1 MPRSRPAASIR
12 RHLQATSLL
21 AVLAGYVVL
30 LLVNRQ
36 LSARLRLDRHQAQVQ
51 ATTQALQQLM
61 PEQLRSTQQL
71 QRHLADFA
79 SPSLLVWM
87 VWMEPSHRGDGPVIL
102 PSGDAFREFRS
113 GSGLIRAAD
122 DARGADGQPRDFRF
136 NGRTYFTCAMPVRLA
151 GRPYELR
158 FLQDFTLE
166 TEQEQLISLL
176 LVAVAGASALFTSAL
191 LRLVIHRGLLPLD
204 SFSTTLAGISSGSL
218 STERLSLKGQPVELH
233 PIAHAFNDLLDRLAQ
248 AWEHQRTF
256 VNGVSHE
263 LRTPITLISG
273 YSRRLLRRAD
283 GLNLEQRDQLQLVAA
298 EAESMGRLVN
308 DLLEIARDDAGRLQL
323 DCRQLDP
330 ALLLEELHQR
340 LQASCAGRL
349 LLQPVPEGYA
359 EVSADPERL
368 SQCLTN
374 LVENALKYSPAHQ
387 PIELALSSDV
397 NEVVLHVRDHGAGVP
412 EAEREQIFGRFVR
425 GSGSSEISGH
435 GIGLAVV
442 KTLMERMGGRVQVVN
457 ATGGGADFQ
466 LRLPALLSTAV
477 SERPSRSA
485 SLRRWFTPGG

>member
-1 MPRSRPAASIR
+1 MWLAAARRAASIR

-36 LSARLRLDRHQAQVQ
+36 LSARLRHDRHDAQVR
-51 ATTQALQQLM
+51 ATTQLLQQLM
-61 PEQLRSTQQL
+61 PDQLGTTAQL
-71 QRHLADFA
+71 QRHLADVA

-87 VWMEPSHRGDGPVIL
+87 VWLEADRRGAGPVIL
-102 PSGDAFREFRS
+102 PSGAAFQAFTAGE
-113 GSGLIRAAD
+113 GLVRAAD
-122 DARGADGQPRDFRF
+122 AALGPNGEPHEFRF
-136 NGRTYFTCAMPVRLA
+136 NNRTYFTCAMPIRLA
-151 GRPYELR
+151 GEAYQLR

-204 SFSTTLAGISSGSL
+204 SFSNTLEGMSTGSL
-218 STERLSLKGQPVELH
+218 STDRLSLSGQPLELH
-233 PIAHAFNDLLDRLAQ
+233 PIAHAFNDLLDRLAE

-273 YSRRLLRRAD
+273 YSRRLLRRAAD
-283 GLNLEQRDQLQLVAA
+283 VTPEQREQLELVAS

-323 DCRQLDP
+323 QCQPLDP
-330 ALLLEELHQR
+330 SGLLATLFDR
-340 LQASCAGRL
+340 LQVTSAGRL
-349 LLQPVPEGYA
+349 RLHPADFDQSIQVN
-359 EVSADPERL
+359 ADPERL

-374 LVENALKYSPAHQ
+374 LVENALKYSPTPQ
-387 PIELALSSDV
+387 PVELSLSLDGA
-397 NEVVLHVRDHGAGVP
+397 ELVLHVRDHGTGVP
-412 EAEREQIFGRFVR
+412 EAEQERIFGRFVR
-425 GSGSSEISGH
+425 GSRSAEISGH

-442 KTLMERMGGRVQVVN
+442 TTLMERMGGRALV
-457 ATGGGADFQ
+457 ADAPGGGADFQ
-466 LRLPALLSTAV
+466 LRLPVLAH
-477 SERPSRSA
+477 PPGRSA
-485 SLRRWFTPGG
+485 SLRRWLGAGLG